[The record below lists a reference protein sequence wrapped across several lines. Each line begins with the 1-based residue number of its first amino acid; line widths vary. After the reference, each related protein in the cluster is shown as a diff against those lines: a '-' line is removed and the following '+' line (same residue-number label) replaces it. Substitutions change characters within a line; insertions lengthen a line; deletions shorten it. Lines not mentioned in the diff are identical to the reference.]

1 LNIWAAKAEL
11 PGQLEI
17 EVKMKTWKTI
27 SRTPILR
34 VSKFLALENHVVEL
48 PDGRVISDW
57 PWVITPDYV
66 NVVAITPDEHFL
78 VFRQVKY
85 GVEGTSLAAVGGYIE
100 PGEDPLLAAQRELR
114 EETGCTA
121 EQWQALGCYR
131 VDANRGAG
139 LAYFFLARGA
149 QRVTERDADDLEEQQ
164 LLELTRAEIELAL
177 FQGEFKVLAWS
188 AVLALAL
195 LRL

>member
-1 LNIWAAKAEL
+1 
-11 PGQLEI
+11 
-17 EVKMKTWKTI
+17 MKTWKTI